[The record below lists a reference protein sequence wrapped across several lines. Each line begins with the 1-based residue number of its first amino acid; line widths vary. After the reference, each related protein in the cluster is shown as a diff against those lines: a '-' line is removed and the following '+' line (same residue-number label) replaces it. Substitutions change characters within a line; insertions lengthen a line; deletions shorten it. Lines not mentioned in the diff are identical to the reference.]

1 MRRARGFTLIELIA
15 VAVIVAIMAAVLTPL
30 ALSSLRAYTS
40 TLDDLI
46 VLDKLRYA
54 TERLAREMRE
64 VNYDSSAGFAFTTTF
79 VAGTANYNSIGFTRT
94 FYNYNSSGTAVPS
107 SDTVTVGNTGDGTV
121 TLTYASGGGTQVLT
135 NELGVAGN
143 LVFSFFDNNG
153 NLLTTPA
160 NTTVYA
166 VQIALTLSHNS
177 HNYTQQTR
185 VELRNRPT

>member
-64 VNYDSSAGFAFTTTF
+64 VNYDSGSGFAFTTTF

-107 SDTVTVGNTGDGTV
+107 SDTVTVGNTGTAV
-121 TLTYASGGGTQVLT
+121 TLTYASGGGTQDLT
-135 NELGVAGN
+135 DELGVAGN

-153 NLLTTPA
+153 NVLSSPT

-166 VQIALTLSHNS
+166 VQIALTLRHNNQ
-177 HNYTQQTR
+177 NYAQQTR